1 MCYESLIEGDAVERP
16 LTEVLR
22 GELSSAVKNGAA
34 AAAVVLAVL
43 LASGVGPL
51 LVAGAALGAFVLG
64 IALHQAVLVAGI
76 ALLRWRAPDRSESTD
91 VGAGTPERV

>member
-1 MCYESLIEGDAVERP
+1 MCYESLIDGDAAERP

-22 GELSSAVKNGAA
+22 GELSSAVTDGAV

-43 LASGVGPL
+43 LANGVVPL
-51 LVAGAALGAFVLG
+51 LVAGATVGAFVLG

-76 ALLRWRAPDRSESTD
+76 AVLRWRAPEPGSEPEIDAST
-91 VGAGTPERV
+91 AEAT